1 MDADFLCDEAAM
13 LGGVIRATSVRTCTA
28 ADTYIDK
35 LIYVW
40 YLLLLAVCCYLI
52 LL

>member
-1 MDADFLCDEAAM
+1 MDAGFLCDEAAM
-13 LGGVIRATSVRTCTA
+13 LGGVIQATSVCTCPA

-35 LIYVW
+35 LIFVW
-40 YLLLLAVCCYLI
+40 YLLLLAQHCYLI